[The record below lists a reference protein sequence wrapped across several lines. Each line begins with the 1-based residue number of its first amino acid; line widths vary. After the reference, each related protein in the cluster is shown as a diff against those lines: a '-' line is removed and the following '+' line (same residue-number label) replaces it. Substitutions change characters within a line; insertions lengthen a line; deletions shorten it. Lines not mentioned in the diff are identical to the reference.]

1 MRHATVRRATTQ
13 LSFMLLSALAT
24 AVLAHNDSA
33 VCVLTM
39 YDFHSF
45 ATWGALVMRRT
56 VLWAA
61 HNSYTLIIKPFCSLQ
76 NTWCIPHEAHRV
88 LNERADCRLL
98 LYIDGDAMIAR
109 MDWRVP
115 WPANSSSIVITKH
128 ASGMLNVGLF
138 AVHNTKRARD
148 ALAWWASYGNGTCRR
163 DLPMISFPEQVCA
176 TNGLPTLFPG
186 LVSYLDK
193 LAFNWLTVDYSSP
206 HSKQLVESFRSCMD
220 VSPSVCHPAGTK
232 QWCRHRYH
240 SHCDAATIE
249 ALRQGMYTGDG
260 SGWWLNQT
268 ERGVT
273 DEAELAWS
281 EREVSAIN
289 ASLKRGESWE

>member
-1 MRHATVRRATTQ
+1 MGKRKKELTLPELRWAPCEVFISHLFMRRATTQ

-163 DLPMISFPEQVCA
+163 DLPMISWMVFA
-176 TNGLPTLFPG
+176 N
-186 LVSYLDK
+186 K
-193 LAFNWLTVDYSSP
+193 AR
-206 HSKQLVESFRSCMD
+206 KQLRI
-220 VSPSVCHPAGTK
+220 GI
-232 QWCRHRYH
+232 
-240 SHCDAATIE
+240 CDH
-249 ALRQGMYTGDG
+249 
-260 SGWWLNQT
+260 
-268 ERGVT
+268 
-273 DEAELAWS
+273 
-281 EREVSAIN
+281 
-289 ASLKRGESWE
+289 K

>member
-39 YDFHSF
+39 YDDHSF

-56 VLWAA
+56 VLWAT

-128 ASGMLNVGLF
+128 AS
-138 AVHNTKRARD
+138 
-148 ALAWWASYGNGTCRR
+148 
-163 DLPMISFPEQVCA
+163 
-176 TNGLPTLFPG
+176 
-186 LVSYLDK
+186 
-193 LAFNWLTVDYSSP
+193 
-206 HSKQLVESFRSCMD
+206 
-220 VSPSVCHPAGTK
+220 
-232 QWCRHRYH
+232 
-240 SHCDAATIE
+240 
-249 ALRQGMYTGDG
+249 
-260 SGWWLNQT
+260 
-268 ERGVT
+268 
-273 DEAELAWS
+273 
-281 EREVSAIN
+281 
-289 ASLKRGESWE
+289 